1 MTNETN
7 NKLSIT
13 AWRQL
18 RNMVIYWLVAEAKLK
33 PHQVARLYY
42 SDFYTQSGAPWT
54 VFAMP
59 RRMVR
64 SGPQFTMLVPT
75 WVRMTL
81 RVLYPQRPLFTT
93 CQYLFSTKP
102 DFQALTGGHVGR
114 IARRLSND
122 ECYPGKT
129 LVKGLL
135 HV

>member
-1 MTNETN
+1 MN
-7 NKLSIT
+7 NTTDNNLSVT

-18 RNMVIYWLVAEAKLK
+18 RNMVIYWLIAEAKLK

-42 SDFYTQSGAPWT
+42 SDFYTQSGSPWI

-59 RRMVR
+59 RRIVR
-64 SGPQFTMLVPT
+64 SGPQFTMLVPA

-102 DFQALTGGHVGR
+102 DFRRLTGAHIGR
-114 IARRLSND
+114 IARRLNKD
-122 ECYPGKT
+122 ECYPGKA

-135 HV
+135 HA